1 MKQACAVKQMSD
13 KSPAQ
18 LCPILSFTT
27 GDCGFSTRQFDCRGW
42 PREKE
47 RVGDVDVDGYFS
59 GEKEKMTRGKRRVSE
74 FQRHRQRPPREEEVL
89 TVPGSMDTR
98 DGKDEGS

>member
-1 MKQACAVKQMSD
+1 MT
-13 KSPAQ
+13 SPPRSFVPF
-18 LCPILSFTT
+18 CLSLL
-27 GDCGFSTRQFDCRGW
+27 GNVGFQPGSLTAGGW

-59 GEKEKMTRGKRRVSE
+59 GEKEKMTRGKRTLSE